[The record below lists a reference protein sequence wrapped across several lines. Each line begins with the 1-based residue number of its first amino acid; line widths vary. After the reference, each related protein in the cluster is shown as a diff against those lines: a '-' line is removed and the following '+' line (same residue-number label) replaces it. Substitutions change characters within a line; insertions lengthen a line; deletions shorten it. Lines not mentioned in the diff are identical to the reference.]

1 MALPEH
7 KIEQVLNRSGVSRYN
22 YFIEKAVENEEVFG
36 LADDEGW
43 VMLEDDADNSDVIPF
58 FAEPEFA
65 EVFKTVADL
74 GDNRVE
80 ALDLMEFLEWLEDF
94 SEEKIKVGVM
104 LNRELNGA
112 VMEAAVVLADLE
124 KAMAADDAAAA
135 GD

>member
-80 ALDLMEFLEWLEDF
+80 SLDLMEFLEWLEDF
-94 SEEKIKVGVM
+94 SEDKIKIGVM

-112 VMEAAVVLADLE
+112 VMEASMVLADLK
-124 KAMAADDAAAA
+124 KAMDAEIEE
-135 GD
+135 